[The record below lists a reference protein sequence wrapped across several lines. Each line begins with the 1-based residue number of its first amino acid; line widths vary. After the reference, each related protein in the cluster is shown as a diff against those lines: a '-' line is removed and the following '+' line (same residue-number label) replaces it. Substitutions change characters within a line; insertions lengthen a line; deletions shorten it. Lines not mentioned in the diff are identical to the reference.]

1 MANLPPKLARRHAQ
15 RAGLHNGRG
24 GVPSAV
30 LANMEKQRQLHEPRT
45 KKKKIHR
52 RKQLA
57 SPHAGDELRLDSAY
71 NSQSENESDSAE
83 AVSYRQKIADFS
95 KAGVNLSN
103 HGDDTKIMIARA
115 EEFWAL

>member
-1 MANLPPKLARRHAQ
+1 MANLPPQLPRRHAQ
-15 RAGLHNGRG
+15 RVGLHNGRG

-30 LANMEKQRQLHEPRT
+30 PANVEEQRRLYEPRI
-45 KKKKIHR
+45 KKKNMHR

-57 SPHAGDELRLDSAY
+57 SLHAGNELRLDSGY
-71 NSQSENESDSAE
+71 NSQSESESE
-83 AVSYRQKIADFS
+83 TVSYRRKIADFS

-115 EEFWAL
+115 EKFWAL

>member
-15 RAGLHNGRG
+15 RVGLHNGRG

-30 LANMEKQRQLHEPRT
+30 PANVEEQRRLYVPRI
-45 KKKKIHR
+45 KKKNIHR
-52 RKQLA
+52 CKQLA
-57 SPHAGDELRLDSAY
+57 SLHTGDKLRLDSGY
-71 NSQSENESDSAE
+71 NSQSESESDSAE
-83 AVSYRQKIADFS
+83 TVSYRRKIVDFS

>member
-1 MANLPPKLARRHAQ
+1 MANLLPRRHAQ
-15 RAGLHNGRG
+15 RIGLHNGRG
-24 GVPSAV
+24 GAPSTV
-30 LANMEKQRQLHEPRT
+30 LPSMEEQRRLHDPRI

-57 SPHAGDELRLDSAY
+57 SPHAGDELRPDSGY
-71 NSQSENESDSAE
+71 NSQSDCESDSAE
-83 AVSYRQKIADFS
+83 AVSYRQKIADFR

-103 HGDDTKIMIARA
+103 QGDNTKGMIARA